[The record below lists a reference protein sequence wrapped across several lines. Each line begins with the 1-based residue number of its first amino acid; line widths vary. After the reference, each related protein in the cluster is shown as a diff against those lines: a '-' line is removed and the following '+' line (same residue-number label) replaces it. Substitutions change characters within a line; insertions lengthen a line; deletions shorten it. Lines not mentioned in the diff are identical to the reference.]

1 MLSGGAPAALNML
14 PGLCLMTR
22 MRCPVTNHAH
32 DVGSF
37 CLVIM
42 VLWWRSSRLVIWF
55 HRIEQDKA
63 RMIPGLRSAGCKIT
77 GCWRWPAE
85 YKGHISLQAGSR
97 KSESLKA
104 LLFFLLSQDTWQN
117 LPTPPTHHSLPPQS
131 RAPPRREEHRV
142 WASLELLNHQPWS
155 PAGQPQPQTQV
166 EDFNGPCEAWK
177 NWPPRLERADPGNVA
192 CN

>member
-1 MLSGGAPAALNML
+1 MLSGGAPAAVNML

-22 MRCPVTNHAH
+22 MRCPVTNQAH

-55 HRIEQDKA
+55 HRIAQDKA
-63 RMIPGLRSAGCKIT
+63 RMIPGGSRGAGCKT
-77 GCWRWPAE
+77 AGCWRWPAE

-104 LLFFLLSQDTWQN
+104 LLFFSPFPRHLAKSTN
-117 LPTPPTHHSLPPQS
+117 PTHPSFTSSSKPRPTQEGRTQDLGLPG
-131 RAPPRREEHRV
+131 A
-142 WASLELLNHQPWS
+142 
-155 PAGQPQPQTQV
+155 PQPPALVTSRSASAS
-166 EDFNGPCEAWK
+166 N
-177 NWPPRLERADPGNVA
+177 PGRGL
-192 CN
+192 